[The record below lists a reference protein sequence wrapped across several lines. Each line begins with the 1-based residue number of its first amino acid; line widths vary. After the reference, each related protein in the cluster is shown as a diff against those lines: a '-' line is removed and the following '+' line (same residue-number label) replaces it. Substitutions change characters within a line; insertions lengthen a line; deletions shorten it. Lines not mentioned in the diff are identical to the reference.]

1 MAKNETKKEI
11 ARAQIC
17 SECTNATWQWKHE
30 HIDLKG
36 KPICLTCPHQ
46 EWWII
51 RGTEE
56 KDCPYYNYGSPQE
69 GNKPKWLTTKVSR

>member
-1 MAKNETKKEI
+1 MAKKVRKEESVDT
-11 ARAQIC
+11 RPHIC
-17 SECTNATWQWKHE
+17 SQCTNATWQWKHE
-30 HIDLKG
+30 HLDLKG

-56 KDCPYYNYGSPQE
+56 KDCQYFNFGEPKE
-69 GNKPKWLTTKVSR
+69 GNKPS